1 METESPK
8 KPSQKKPDPDHPV
21 NQYVRYSGLGFQMLA
36 AVLIGVWLG
45 VKTDHWLGMKY
56 PVFTIIFI
64 ILSITASILILIR
77 SLPKS

>member
-1 METESPK
+1 MESPK
-8 KPSQKKPDPDHPV
+8 NPSQKKQEPDRQI
-21 NQYVRYSGLGFQMLA
+21 NQYIRYSGLGFQMLA

-64 ILSITASILILIR
+64 ILSIISSLLILIR